1 MIPLSFAQQ
10 RLWFIAQM
18 EGPSTTYNIPLA
30 VRLNGELDR
39 QALRSALLDLV
50 GRHESLR
57 TLFPDQDGT
66 PYQRILAEEEVELA
80 LDVVPAEA
88 TTLPAVLA
96 QESAQVFHLAV
107 DLPVRARLISSVSG
121 STSCSS

>member
-39 QALRSALLDLV
+39 PALRSALLDLV

-66 PYQRILAEEEVELA
+66 PYQHILAEEDVE
-80 LDVVPAEA
+80 PC
-88 TTLPAVLA
+88 
-96 QESAQVFHLAV
+96 S
-107 DLPVRARLISSVSG
+107 RSSRPMPRRCRPFSPRSPPRS
-121 STSCSS
+121 STSRPTCRSGPA